1 MRRDLSLVVDRSLPY
16 ADLEKIALS
25 QKIDILQEMNVFD
38 VFEGK
43 PLEEGKKAVAISFSL
58 GMAERTLTDMEADQA
73 INTLMKAF
81 ENKAGAVIR
90 K

>member
-1 MRRDLSLVVDRSLPY
+1 VVDRGIPY

-43 PLEEGKKAVAISFSL
+43 PLENGQKAVAISFSL
-58 GMAERTLTDMEADQA
+58 GVAERTLTDEEADRA
-73 INTLMKAF
+73 MNTLMKAF
-81 ENKAGAVIR
+81 ENKAGAIIR